1 MDQKRREESTKDLK
15 QSCCHRIKCTVT
27 TFLVIFMWSRH
38 LNNKTLVI
46 TIHRG
51 LEEVFDG
58 INTQVESQMNNKCR
72 VKMIRREL
80 YNVKN
85 PL

>member
-1 MDQKRREESTKDLK
+1 
-15 QSCCHRIKCTVT
+15 
-27 TFLVIFMWSRH
+27 MWSKN
-38 LNNKTLVI
+38 LNSETMVI

-58 INTQVESQMNNKCR
+58 INTQVGSQMNNKCR